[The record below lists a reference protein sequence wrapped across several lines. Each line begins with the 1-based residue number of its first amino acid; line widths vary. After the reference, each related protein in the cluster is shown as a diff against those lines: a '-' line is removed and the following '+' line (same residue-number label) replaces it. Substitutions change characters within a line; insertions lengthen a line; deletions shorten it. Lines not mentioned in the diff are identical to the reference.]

1 MIAARWLGTV
11 PYGEALERQR
21 AHRDALARGAAEEA
35 IWGLEHPPVITTGRR
50 SVPDL
55 HPERVGAAGYA
66 LYATERGGF
75 ATCHE
80 PGQLVVYVL
89 LDVRTLGVRRLVA
102 AIEDAV
108 IAWLRAHGAPAVRR
122 DGTPGV
128 WVGERKLCAL
138 GLHAGGGYTMH
149 GLALNLVN
157 DLRGFGLITPCGLS
171 GVGVSSLLREVG
183 SAPPP
188 LTAFSTFAPL
198 LRAHLLDAR
207 EVAR

>member
-11 PYGEALERQR
+11 AYGEALDRQR
-21 AHRDALARGAAEEA
+21 AHRDALARGDAHEA
-35 IWGLEHPPVITTGRR
+35 LWGLEHPPVITTGRR
-50 SVPDL
+50 TVEDL
-55 HPERVGAAGYA
+55 DPERVGSAGYA
-66 LYATERGGF
+66 LFTTERGGF

-80 PGQLVVYVL
+80 PGQLVVYML

-108 IAWLRAHGAPAVRR
+108 IGWLRGHGAPAVRR

-138 GLHAGGGYTMH
+138 GLHAGGGFTMH

-183 SAPPP
+183 SAPSPSA
-188 LTAFSTFAPL
+188 AFTSLAPL
-198 LRAHLLDAR
+198 LREHLLDAR
-207 EVAR
+207 GGAR